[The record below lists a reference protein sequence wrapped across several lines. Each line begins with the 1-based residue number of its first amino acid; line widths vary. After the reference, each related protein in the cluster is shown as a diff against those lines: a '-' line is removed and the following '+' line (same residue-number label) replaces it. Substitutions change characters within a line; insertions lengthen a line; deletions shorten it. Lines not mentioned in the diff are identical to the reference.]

1 MKFLTFAIVAA
12 IALPRAALASTSGH
26 GQATSPLSSL
36 ASLTAPTTALPTE
49 GKVRMAVSQ
58 TTIPAGESL
67 PEHVQ
72 PTLRYIYVVSGRVRV
87 SNLVTGEQQEINP
100 GEMAV
105 EAEGQ
110 LHIATALDGLPADI
124 LLIDGAAADGAVAQP

>member
-1 MKFLTFAIVAA
+1 MRKLTIVVLAAAA
-12 IALPRAALASTSGH
+12 IPTMALASA
-26 GQATSPLSSL
+26 QAPAVASL
-36 ASLTAPTTALPTE
+36 AQSRSGEPLAGVLPVS

-87 SNLVTGEQQEINP
+87 SNLVTGVDQEISP

-105 EAEGQ
+105 ETEGQ

-124 LLIDGAAADGAVAQP
+124 LLIEGDAAEGAIAQP